1 MQAILFVLSIV
12 VFAFGVLLIYQLL
25 KPLVLDKIR
34 INKWIILAAALIEFI
49 VPSIIWPT
57 MPNIFVKYIVPGVF
71 VILFLWFL
79 DLSGYIKK
87 NQQRVASYKKNKN
100 KSNVVIKPK
109 AKPNRVKK

>member
-1 MQAILFVLSIV
+1 MQTILFILSIV

-34 INKWIILAAALIEFI
+34 VNKWIILVAALIEFI

-79 DLSGYIKK
+79 DLSGYLKK
-87 NQQRVASYKKNKN
+87 NQQRVASYKKNKRT
-100 KSNVVIKPK
+100 SNVIIKPK